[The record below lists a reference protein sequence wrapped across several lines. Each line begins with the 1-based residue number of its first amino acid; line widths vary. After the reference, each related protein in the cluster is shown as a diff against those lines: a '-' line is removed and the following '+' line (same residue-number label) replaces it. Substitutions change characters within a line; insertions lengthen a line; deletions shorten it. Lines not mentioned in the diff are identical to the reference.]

1 MSGIFRTFALAFIKK
16 WLMNKT
22 EDWLD
27 YYADAFDDEEANA
40 QVRRSIEERD
50 RHIEKVRQK
59 EKRKIFWLKVWK
71 IAKGIFSLLVG
82 LATII
87 GTLHVL
93 GVFT

>member
-1 MSGIFRTFALAFIKK
+1 MEKED
-16 WLMNKT
+16 

-27 YYADAFDDEEANA
+27 YYADAFDDEDANT
-40 QVRRSIEERD
+40 QVRCSIEERD
-50 RHIEKVRQK
+50 RQIEKERQE

>member
-1 MSGIFRTFALAFIKK
+1 
-16 WLMNKT
+16 MNKT

-59 EKRKIFWLKVWK
+59 EKRKIFWLKVLK